1 MNRVFI
7 PKRLIV
13 LYRFRFNTW
22 FRSLIF
28 FLVSTTARSRLRRS
42 GEEEEVEGETEE
54 EGEGEEEV
62 GVAIGDLEED
72 KVKVEEGVVVEVGF
86 SLEEEEEKERV
97 DLSLEEV
104 LEKEEEVLLEVFCA
118 NLRLAFNSAILACS
132 NWMSLG
138 SSWLRRVS
146 S

>member
-13 LYRFRFNTW
+13 LYRSRFNTW

-42 GEEEEVEGETEE
+42 GEEEEEVEEGKVEVEEE
-54 EGEGEEEV
+54 EG
-62 GVAIGDLEED
+62 VAIEDLEED
-72 KVKVEEGVVVEVGF
+72 KVEVEEGVVVEVGF
-86 SLEEEEEKERV
+86 SLEEV
-97 DLSLEEV
+97 LEE
-104 LEKEEEVLLEVFCA
+104 EEEVLLVALLA
-118 NLRLAFNSAILACS
+118 NLRLALNSAILACS

>member
-42 GEEEEVEGETEE
+42 GEEE
-54 EGEGEEEV
+54 
-62 GVAIGDLEED
+62 
-72 KVKVEEGVVVEVGF
+72 
-86 SLEEEEEKERV
+86 V

-104 LEKEEEVLLEVFCA
+104 LEEEEEEVVEVLLVALLA
-118 NLRLAFNSAILACS
+118 NLRLALNSAILACS
-132 NWMSLG
+132 N
-138 SSWLRRVS
+138 
-146 S
+146 

>member
-42 GEEEEVEGETEE
+42 GEEEVEVE
-54 EGEGEEEV
+54 EGKVEVEEEV
-62 GVAIGDLEED
+62 EEG
-72 KVKVEEGVVVEVGF
+72 KVEEEEEEGVVVEVGF

-104 LEKEEEVLLEVFCA
+104 LEEEEGEVLLVALLA
-118 NLRLAFNSAILACS
+118 NLRLALNSAILACS
-132 NWMSLG
+132 SWMSLG